1 MLPLARPTL
10 RVQEEEKKRKMGL
23 SDFCPLT
30 RGSEVC
36 QKESAFGSRSA
47 KA

>member
-10 RVQEEEKKRKMGL
+10 RVQEEKKRKMGL
-23 SDFCPLT
+23 GDFCPLT

-36 QKESAFGSRSA
+36 QKECAFGSRSA